1 MNKKKEKL
9 IPPAVNSSQTTE
21 QSGEI
26 DFDELVAKGVDLGRL
41 LDKEHLASYNYDE
54 LKEIVQ
60 YVDPIDNP
68 KIYQL
73 AIETIRERVPRRI
86 RIATIGHRI
95 WSFYYERY
103 LARIFYVGWF
113 LVSYLILKPSLP
125 GVWILGNKEYD
136 KWFMVFLGGL
146 FLLFNL
152 WHVLMAFLESNR
164 NIFFHKTTYFRR
176 NLGIYVVDRNGK
188 RIGIIKSILRSIFK
202 TILIGPIMILSMEY
216 DTKGRGIHDK
226 LLGTYVLRIT
236 SRDDIDSMSGEIA
249 AFISENY

>member
-1 MNKKKEKL
+1 MNKKKEKA
-9 IPPAVNSSQTTE
+9 IPSQE
-21 QSGEI
+21 VLALEKDQSGEI

-68 KIYQL
+68 KVYQL
-73 AIETIRERVPRRI
+73 VIETLRERVPRRI

-103 LARIFYVGWF
+103 LARVLYVGWF
-113 LVSYLILKPSLP
+113 LVSFLMIKPSMP
-125 GVWILGNKEYD
+125 GVWILGSKEYD
-136 KWFMVFLGGL
+136 QWFMIFLGGL

-152 WHVLMAFLESNR
+152 WHTLMAFLESNR
-164 NIFFHKTTYFRR
+164 NKFFHKTTYFRR

-188 RIGIIKSILRSIFK
+188 RIKIARSILRSIFK
-202 TILIGPIMILSMEY
+202 TILLGPIMILSMEY
-216 DTKGRGIHDK
+216 DKTNRGIHDK

-236 SRDDIDSMSGEIA
+236 TKDDIDSMSGEIA
-249 AFISENY
+249 AFIAENY